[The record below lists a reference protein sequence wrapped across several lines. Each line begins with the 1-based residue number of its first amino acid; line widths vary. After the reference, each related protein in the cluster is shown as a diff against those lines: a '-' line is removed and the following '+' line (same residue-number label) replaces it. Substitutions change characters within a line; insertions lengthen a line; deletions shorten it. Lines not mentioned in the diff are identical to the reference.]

1 VVVKRLKQY
10 TVFSPKPRLVNFE
23 GLEAWEEG
31 GKPLWGI

>member
-1 VVVKRLKQY
+1 VGVKRLKRN
-10 TVFSPKPRLVNFE
+10 TAFSLKPGLVNFE